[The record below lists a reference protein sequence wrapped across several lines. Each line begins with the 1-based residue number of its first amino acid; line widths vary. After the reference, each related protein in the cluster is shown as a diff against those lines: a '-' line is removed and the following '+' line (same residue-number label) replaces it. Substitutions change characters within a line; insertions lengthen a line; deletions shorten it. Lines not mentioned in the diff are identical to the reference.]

1 VSDDPYVY
9 PGTDVLRN
17 ELGIRD
23 ADELRRVESDLTYWR
38 ALRLATKPIPGRY
51 DLPHLQD
58 CHRALFGG
66 LYAWAGQLRTVRIA
80 KADVFCLPQFIE
92 SSAAE
97 IFARLARDRHLAGL
111 PRDEFIVG
119 LATYL
124 GDVNALHPFREGNGR
139 AQRVFFGRLAHDAGY
154 RLRWQLI
161 DAEQNIAASIAATRG
176 DLLPLRELL
185 NEIVAPLA

>member
-23 ADELRRVESDLTYWR
+23 AGELRRVESDLTYWR
-38 ALRLATKPIPGRY
+38 ALRLATTPIPGSY
-51 DLPHLQD
+51 DLAHLQA
-58 CHRALFGG
+58 CHRALFAG

-92 SSAAE
+92 PSACE
-97 IFARLARDRHLAGL
+97 IFARLAREQHLVGL
-111 PRDEFIVG
+111 ARNEFIDR

-139 AQRVFFGRLAHDAGY
+139 AQRVFFGQLANEAGH
-154 RLRWQLI
+154 RLRWELV
-161 DAEQNIAASIAATRG
+161 DAAHNVTASIASTRG
-176 DLLPLRELL
+176 DLQPLHELL